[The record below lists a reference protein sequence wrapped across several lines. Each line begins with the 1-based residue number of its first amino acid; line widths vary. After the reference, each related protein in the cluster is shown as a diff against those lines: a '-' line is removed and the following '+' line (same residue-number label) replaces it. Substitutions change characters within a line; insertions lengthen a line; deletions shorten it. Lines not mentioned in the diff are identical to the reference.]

1 MATIHKIV
9 QTDGA
14 PAALGPY
21 SQAVVANGFVFCSGS
36 IGIDPK
42 TGDVPAGVGAQAE
55 QVLANMGA
63 VLKASNSSFAQIV
76 KTTVFLKDMGDFAAV
91 NEIYAKNMGGALP
104 ARSCVEVARLPKDV
118 LVEVECIATV
128 SA

>member
-1 MATIHKIV
+1 MATVHKIV
-9 QTDGA
+9 HTEDA

-42 TGDVPAGVGAQAE
+42 TSVIPAGLEEQTV
-55 QVLANMGA
+55 QVLANMEA
-63 VLKASNSSFAQIV
+63 VLKASNSSFKQIV
-76 KTTVFLKDMGDFAAV
+76 KTTVFLKDMNDFIAV
-91 NEIYAKNMGGALP
+91 NKIYAEKMGGALP

-118 LVEVECIATV
+118 LVEIECIATV
-128 SA
+128 AA